1 MTRPLQIFAKRLREL
16 RKEMSLRQE
25 DIAKDLNVSRQTI
38 SKYER
43 GVREPDFCM
52 LIKLADYYKVSI
64 DFLFGRG
71 PGEGNSFIPICLPGK
86 WIYTLKLPKKV
97 TGKNK
102 ISKSKWSGRRPV
114 LCR

>member
-64 DFLFGRG
+64 DFLFGRVQ
-71 PGEGNSFIPICLPGK
+71 GK
-86 WIYTLKLPKKV
+86 KLLYSNLSSGKMDLHSKV
-97 TGKNK
+97 AEKGDWEK
-102 ISKSKWSGRRPV
+102 
-114 LCR
+114 